1 MQIIETLSDH
11 IEEEI
16 HDAMCYAKLSL
27 KVRDEYPELART
39 LHTLA
44 EEEMSHMTRLHE
56 QVVRIIEEYKE
67 QHGDPPPAM
76 MAVYE
81 YLHKKHVD
89 KAAEARAVMA
99 MYK

>member
-1 MQIIETLSDH
+1 MKIIETLSEH

-16 HDAMCYAKLSL
+16 HDAKCYANLSL
-27 KVRDEYPELART
+27 KVKDEYPELART
-39 LHTLA
+39 LHTLS

-56 QVVRIIEEYKE
+56 QVVRIIEEYREK
-67 QHGDPPPAM
+67 HGDPPPAM